1 MKLSLI
7 KTLWAAIKGVFTP
20 GTSAEM
26 NVVDYILDSVY
37 TWYSDIDGVMKNIKA
52 AYSGLVTVCDKLDY
66 YAKYVPAPWTDY
78 YKAIRD
84 MLYAA
89 RDTLADSRV
98 ERSEVERVVSCVR
111 NAIEAWRK

>member
-1 MKLSLI
+1 MPF
-7 KTLWAAIKGVFTP
+7 AAV
-20 GTSAEM
+20 
-26 NVVDYILDSVY
+26 
-37 TWYSDIDGVMKNIKA
+37 W
-52 AYSGLVTVCDKLDY
+52 DY
-66 YAKYVPAPWTDY
+66 YCLNSGVPVGLDY

-111 NAIEAWRK
+111 NAIGAWRM